1 MRSTDW
7 TGRPLWAT
15 LWINVRPSVPY
26 WSTPTDQT
34 HCYSLMVKPSCR
46 KKVWLRETCSLWQRM
61 PSPQCHSS
69 NSWRSLQKSNKS
81 GMWTIRQQVGRL
93 KSSAS
98 GGTKFLRWALTMA
111 TTSALLPTYGIG
123 LDWPAWWCSV
133 ADSSQVPEQILEW
146 NRERT
151 ANRSAK
157 VSANWRYCKLRKQND
172 ATTLLALACR
182 PMPYAVFSSL
192 FYFAHLL
199 YRKTVLITTISKCTK
214 GTGKSM
220 SRIVSRRCYALTFAA
235 LVLISS
241 VDTIRS
247 LS

>member
-1 MRSTDW
+1 M
-7 TGRPLWAT
+7 
-15 LWINVRPSVPY
+15 
-26 WSTPTDQT
+26 
-34 HCYSLMVKPSCR
+34 
-46 KKVWLRETCSLWQRM
+46 
-61 PSPQCHSS
+61 
-69 NSWRSLQKSNKS
+69 
-81 GMWTIRQQVGRL
+81 
-93 KSSAS
+93 
-98 GGTKFLRWALTMA
+98 
-111 TTSALLPTYGIG
+111 
-123 LDWPAWWCSV
+123 
-133 ADSSQVPEQILEW
+133 
-146 NRERT
+146 
-151 ANRSAK
+151 
-157 VSANWRYCKLRKQND
+157 RKQND

-182 PMPYAVFSSL
+182 PMPYAIFSSL